1 MTASAPDQGA
11 AALDAAP
18 GAGPSVDMSNTAAEI
33 RAYAEGLG
41 VTVPAKASKARMLE
55 LIEGASS

>member
-1 MTASAPDQGA
+1 
-11 AALDAAP
+11 
-18 GAGPSVDMSNTAAEI
+18 MSNTAAEI
-33 RAYAEGLG
+33 RAHAEALG

>member
-18 GAGPSVDMSNTAAEI
+18 GAGPSVI
-33 RAYAEGLG
+33 RAHAEALG

-55 LIEGASS
+55 LIDGASS